1 MLRGLA
7 GMLARKPNLGDRR
20 HVTSILP
27 MRYFEAGRGRVIP
40 GSPYTQLIYWV
51 EYVSVLLAVAVGQ
64 HTAGCLCIEA
74 TIGESRIS
82 PAHLLEMS
90 FIVEFKATLR
100 SL

>member
-1 MLRGLA
+1 
-7 GMLARKPNLGDRR
+7 
-20 HVTSILP
+20 

-51 EYVSVLLAVAVGQ
+51 EYVSVLLAVPVGQ

-74 TIGESRIS
+74 TIDESRIS

-90 FIVEFKATLR
+90 FIVEFKATLS